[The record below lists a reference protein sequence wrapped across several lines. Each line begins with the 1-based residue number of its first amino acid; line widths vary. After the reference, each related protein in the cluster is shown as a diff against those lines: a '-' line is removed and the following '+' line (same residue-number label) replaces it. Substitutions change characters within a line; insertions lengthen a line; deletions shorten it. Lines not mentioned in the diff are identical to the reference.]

1 VLSFLIK
8 IKKTATREMHND
20 HFVCRLLTMAT
31 PLKRQQWL
39 ITPSQLVLIALVI
52 AILLSSLSLFHAVT
66 YSECGS
72 YIVHNDVATLLPLFV
87 SSPAV
92 ASVSTSLA
100 SQQSYGLFNDI
111 PDQRWELM
119 RKRAHEEH
127 TYVQKELSSMPKIR
141 HDNPIIEYLSNLEVR
156 E

>member
-1 VLSFLIK
+1 MVSV
-8 IKKTATREMHND
+8 N
-20 HFVCRLLTMAT
+20 
-31 PLKRQQWL
+31 LKLERQQWL
-39 ITPSQLVLIALVI
+39 ITPSQLVLIALII

-100 SQQSYGLFNDI
+100 SRQSYGLFIDI

-119 RKRAHEEH
+119 RKRVHEEH

-141 HDNPIIEYLSNLEVR
+141 HDNPIIQYLSNLEVR
-156 E
+156 K